1 MLALLRE
8 ISARHWARSPFR
20 SLLIVIGIALGVG
33 LYVATET
40 ATDSLFAAFGEF
52 VGRVS
57 GRADLTIQGSGVGV
71 PNELVAKVTDTPG
84 VAHAGS
90 TLEITAQAPEFGES
104 LLVLG
109 VDFLGDL
116 HFLPFVVKEG
126 DEQVIKDPLA
136 FVNDPTAILVSKR
149 FATRHGLQKDGRLS
163 LLTSDGPKDFH
174 IRGILED
181 SGPAASF
188 GGQVAVMFIDAVQVS
203 FSRGTFVDRID
214 VAAAPGTNVGD
225 LQARL
230 RNELGPSFSVDAPE
244 QLGVRLR
251 NVAAPLHASLWLS
264 GFFSLIVGAFL
275 VYNAVGIAVAQ
286 RTREIGVLRAL
297 GVTRR
302 GAILLFALEAAMLA
316 VPGAALG
323 LLLGRTLS
331 QYTTSESIDAVNRLF
346 ASVGDVKPVITAQLA
361 TRACIAGIVTAA
373 LSALW
378 PARRGAAPDPAIVLR
393 ASSVVERSRLPLVP
407 LLGAG
412 LFLIALSAMP
422 LPVNNKLSGSLRVL
436 LSVVG
441 AALAT
446 PALIIG
452 LRRVLL
458 RPVEAAL
465 GLPARLGLDYVARTL
480 GRSTVNV
487 LALTV
492 AVTMSV
498 SIGGWLT
505 SFEHSIVSWT
515 EQVAAA
521 DLCVTQGS
529 PILDK
534 RHVPISG
541 ALAEHMDDA
550 AGIRRVQTFRMTEQT
565 VSGTGFRLMAT
576 DTDAFISEAAQR
588 GRGWIMADGA
598 PVAPGELAQNK
609 LVLLSENASRRLGLH
624 VGDRLPLPTPKGKVD
639 FEVRGVIVDYTSE
652 IGAALIDRRHYVEY
666 WGDDSVDG
674 AFVYVGEGVNV
685 ETVASGIRT
694 ALGGSSSIFVT
705 RMATVQQQLL
715 GSLRKTFS
723 FARGIETVILLI
735 ALIGVIGTMAAAV
748 IDRARE
754 IGMLRAIGATRRQVA
769 TAVVVEAG
777 FLGLSA
783 AVTGILLGVI
793 ECHLFLRTLMVAGTG
808 WHVDFIFPW
817 AATTRIASLVIVA
830 SAIAGWLPALR
841 AARTQ
846 VASALAVE

>member
-8 ISARHWARSPFR
+8 ISVRHWARAPFR
-20 SLLIVIGIALGVG
+20 SLLIVVGIALGVG

-40 ATDSLFAAFGEF
+40 ATNSMFAAFGEF

-57 GRADLTIQGSGVGV
+57 GRADLSIQGSGLGV
-71 PNELVAKVTDTPG
+71 PNELVAKVADTPG

-90 TLEITAQAPEFGES
+90 TLEITAQAPEYRES

-116 HFLPFVVKEG
+116 HFLPFVVQEG
-126 DEQVIKDPLA
+126 DEQVIEDPLS

-149 FATRHGLQKDGRLS
+149 FASRHHLAKDGRLS
-163 LLTSDGPKDFH
+163 LLTSEGPRDFH

-188 GGQVAVMFIDAVQVS
+188 GGQVAVMFLDAAQVS

-214 VAAAPGTNVGD
+214 VAAAPGTSVSA

-230 RNELGPSFSVDAPE
+230 QKDLGPGFTVDSPE

-251 NVAAPLHASLWLS
+251 SLAAPLHASLWLS

-297 GVTRR
+297 GITRR
-302 GAILLFALEAAMLA
+302 GAIALFAIEAAMLA

-331 QYTTSESIDAVNRLF
+331 QYTTAESIDAVNRLF
-346 ASVGDVKPVITAQLA
+346 ASVGDVKPVLTRELA
-361 TRACIAGIVTAA
+361 TRACLAGIVSAA

-378 PARRGAAPDPAIVLR
+378 PAHRGAATDPAIVLR
-393 ASSVVERSRLPLVP
+393 ASSVVERSRIPIAPFLAGGLLLV
-407 LLGAG
+407 
-412 LFLIALSAMP
+412 ALSAAP
-422 LPVNNKLSGSLRVL
+422 LPVNNTLSGSLRVL

-441 AALAT
+441 SAFAT

-452 LRRVLL
+452 LRRLLL

-505 SFEHSIVSWT
+505 SFEHSISSWAH
-515 EQVAAA
+515 QVAAA

-534 RHVPISG
+534 RHVQLSA
-541 ALAEHMDDA
+541 ALAERIKDA
-550 AGIRRVQTFRMTEQT
+550 QGIGRVQAFRMAEQT
-565 VSGTGFRLMAT
+565 LSGTSFHLVAT
-576 DTDAFISEAAQR
+576 DTDAFISEAARR
-588 GRGWIMADGA
+588 GRGWIMIEGA
-598 PVAPGELAQNK
+598 PVALGELASQK
-609 LVLLSENASRRLGLH
+609 KVLLSENASRKLGLH
-624 VGDRLPLPTPKGKVD
+624 AGDKLSLPTPKGNVD

-652 IGAALIDRRHYVEY
+652 KGAALIDRRHYAEY

-674 AFVYVGEGVNV
+674 AFVFVREGENV
-685 ETVASGIRT
+685 EAVAGRIRT
-694 ALGGSSSIFVT
+694 ALGGVPSIFVT
-705 RMATVQQQLL
+705 KTEALQQQLL

-735 ALIGVIGTMAAAV
+735 ALIGVVGTMAAAV

-754 IGMLRAIGATRRQVA
+754 IGMLRAIGASRRQVA

-777 FLGLSA
+777 FLGFSA
-783 AVTGILLGVI
+783 AVTGVLLGVV
-793 ECHLFLRTLMVAGTG
+793 ECHLFLRTLMASGTG
-808 WHVDFIFPW
+808 WHIDFIFPW
-817 AATTRIASLVIVA
+817 AATTRITALVIVA
-830 SAIAGWLPALR
+830 SAIAGGIPALR

-846 VASALAVE
+846 MASTLAVE